1 MKIAL
6 ICRPFS
12 FHGGVET
19 ATAGLLSAL
28 VRRGGHDVHLIT
40 TRAQPKVDGITVHRL
55 PILGSPSVL
64 RQLSFALQARRA
76 VRSSRYD
83 VVQSH
88 ERCLVQDVY
97 RAGEGSHR
105 AYLDAMGRTRLQ
117 VNPHH
122 RLLLWLERRIFTLES
137 ARHVVAISGQGKEE
151 ILRLYKTPAR
161 AVTTVYNGVDLDR
174 FHPDNRGRWRSE
186 TRAALGIGAEAWLV
200 AFVGSGFE
208 RKGLGPL
215 IEGLAR
221 LGDRRARLLVAGRGR
236 TEPYRLLA
244 ERLGV
249 SDSVT
254 WSAPRPDVERLYA
267 AADVVALPA
276 LYEPF
281 GNVHLEAL
289 ASGVPVLTSR
299 GAGGAEA
306 VVPGESGA
314 VVDKPEAAAIA
325 GGLDALLHHGDARK
339 LSAGARAAALPF
351 TFEAQVERLGS
362 LWQSL
367 RR

>member
-28 VRRGGHDVHLIT
+28 VRRGEHDIHLIT
-40 TRAQPKVDGITVHRL
+40 TRAQPKVDGITVHPL
-55 PILGSPSVL
+55 PILGAPSVL

-76 VRSSRYD
+76 VRSGGYD
-83 VVQSH
+83 LVQSH

-97 RAGEGSHR
+97 RAGEGCHR
-105 AYLDAMGRTRLQ
+105 AYLDATGRAGLQ

-151 ILRLYKTPAR
+151 IQRLYKTPAR

-174 FHPDNRGRWRSE
+174 FHPDNRGRWRTE
-186 TRAALGIGAEAWLV
+186 TRAALGISEEAWLI
-200 AFVGSGFE
+200 AFIGSGFE

-221 LGDRRARLLVAGRGR
+221 LGDRSARLLVAGRGR

-249 SDSVT
+249 SDSVS

-267 AADVVALPA
+267 AADVLALPA

-299 GAGGAEA
+299 GVGGAEA

-314 VVDKPEAAAIA
+314 IVDKPEAPAIA
-325 GGLDALLHHGDARK
+325 GGLGALLHADARK

-351 TFEAQVERLGS
+351 TFDAQVERLAS

-367 RR
+367 GR

>member
-28 VRRGGHDVHLIT
+28 VRRGEHDIHLIT
-40 TRAQPKVDGITVHRL
+40 TRSQPKVDGITVRPL
-55 PILGSPSVL
+55 PILGQPSVL

-76 VRSSRYD
+76 VRSGGYD
-83 VVQSH
+83 LVHSH

-105 AYLDAMGRTRLQ
+105 AYLDAMGRTGLQ

-122 RLLLWLERRIFTLES
+122 RLLLWLEERIFTLVS
-137 ARHVVAISGQGKEE
+137 ARHVIAISGQGKEE
-151 ILRLYKTPAR
+151 IQRLYKTPAR

-174 FHPDNRGRWRSE
+174 FHPDNRGRWRAE
-186 TRAALGIGAEAWLV
+186 MRVALGISEDAWLIV
-200 AFVGSGFE
+200 FIGSGFE

-215 IEGLAR
+215 IEGLASLR
-221 LGDRRARLLVAGRGR
+221 DRRARLLVAGRGR

-249 SDSVT
+249 SDSVR

-267 AADVVALPA
+267 ASDVLALPA

-289 ASGVPVLTSR
+289 ASGLPVLTSR

-325 GGLDALLHHGDARK
+325 SGLGALLHADARK
-339 LSAGARAAALPF
+339 LSAAARAAALPF
-351 TFEAQVERLGS
+351 TFDAQVERLAG

>member
-28 VRRGGHDVHLIT
+28 VRRGEHDIDLIS
-40 TRAQPKVDGITVHRL
+40 TRAQPPVRGITVRPL
-55 PILGSPSVL
+55 SILGQPSAL
-64 RQLSFALQARRA
+64 RQLSFAVQARSA
-76 VRSSRYD
+76 ARSGGYD
-83 VVQSH
+83 LVQSH

-105 AYLDAMGRTRLQ
+105 AYLDAMGRTGPQ
-117 VNPHH
+117 VSPHH
-122 RLLLWLERRIFTLES
+122 RLLLWLERRIFRLQS
-137 ARHVVAISGQGKEE
+137 ARHVVAISGRGKEE
-151 ILRLYKTPAR
+151 IQRLYQTPAHR
-161 AVTTVYNGVDLDR
+161 A
-174 FHPDNRGRWRSE
+174 RWRAA
-186 TRAALGIGAEAWLV
+186 TRRALGISEETWLI
-200 AFVGSGFE
+200 AFIGSGFE

-215 IEGLAR
+215 IEGLAALR
-221 LGDRRARLLVAGRGR
+221 DGRARLLVAGRGR

-244 ERLGV
+244 ERLGM
-249 SDSVT
+249 SEAIS
-254 WSAPRPDVERLYA
+254 WSAPTPDVERLYA
-267 AADVVALPA
+267 ASDVLALPA

-299 GAGGAEA
+299 AAGGAEA
-306 VVPGESGA
+306 VIPGESGA
-314 VVDKPEAAAIA
+314 IVDKADAVAIATALGSLREADPRKLAAA
-325 GGLDALLHHGDARK
+325 
-339 LSAGARAAALPF
+339 ARAAALPF
-351 TFEAQVERLGS
+351 TFDAQVERLAG
-362 LWQSL
+362 LWLSL